1 MFEQTLLTQPASARK
16 TGAIALSFVAQMLV
30 AGVLVVAPLI
40 YTQTLPFLAARLPG
54 VVFTKAAAP
63 PPPVSTTIET
73 ATTSTPTRVPSR
85 VFVPTQ
91 VPKGSPHVSE
101 VTLELGPSPV
111 DITGIG
117 VPEGIPIPDTT
128 GVATIIGTP
137 APPIARTIVAQPPE
151 ITTPVRI
158 SGGVLAAKLITQIVP
173 KYPALARQTRVSGTV
188 RLLGVIARD
197 GRVRDL
203 RVLDGPPLLRQAA
216 LDAVGQWVYAPTL
229 LGGQPVEVE
238 APIEVHF
245 QLN

>member
-16 TGAIALSFVAQMLV
+16 TGAIAVSFMAQMLV

-40 YTQTLPFLAARLPG
+40 YTQTLPFIAARMPG
-54 VVFTKAAAP
+54 IVLTRAQAP
-63 PPPVSTTIET
+63 QPPTSTIVET
-73 ATTSTPTRVPSR
+73 STSSTPTRVPSR
-85 VFVPTQ
+85 VFIPTSI
-91 VPKGSPHVSE
+91 PKGSPRVSE
-101 VTLELGPSPV
+101 VTLDLGPSSI
-111 DITGIG
+111 DIPGIS
-117 VPEGIPIPDTT
+117 VPEGIPMADTP
-128 GVATIIGTP
+128 GIATIIGTP
-137 APPIARTIVAQPPE
+137 APPIARTVVTQPPE
-151 ITTPVRI
+151 ITKPLRI

-173 KYPALARQTRVSGTV
+173 KYPTLARQTRVSGTV

-197 GRVRDL
+197 GSVRDL

-216 LDAVGQWVYAPTL
+216 LDAVRQWMYAPTL